1 MASIFGHAVA
11 AIAIGSSFSKPFKSI
26 KFWLICVGC
35 AVVPDLDVIGF
46 NFGISYSSFWGH
58 RGFSHSIVFALLLG
72 IFFSLIFYYPL
83 FKADYKKVILLILC
97 FFLCTVSHS
106 LLDAL
111 TTGGKGVALF
121 SPFDNTRYFFP
132 WKVIK
137 VSPIGISK
145 FFSQRGVNVLI
156 SELKWIG
163 IPSLVYVIGI
173 KLFRKKE

>member
-26 KFWLICVGC
+26 KFWLICIGC
-35 AVVPDLDVIGF
+35 SILPDLDVIGF
-46 NFGISYSSFWGH
+46 SFGISYTSFWGH
-58 RGFSHSIVFALLLG
+58 RGFSHSITFAILIS
-72 IFFSLIFYYPL
+72 IFFSMTFYYSL
-83 FKADYKKVILLILC
+83 IKKEYKKLILIGSC
-97 FFLCTVSHS
+97 FFLCTLSHS

-145 FFSQRGVNVLI
+145 FFSQRGINVI
-156 SELKWIG
+156 VSELKWIG
-163 IPSLVYVIGI
+163 IPSLIFMIGV
-173 KLFRKKE
+173 KLLKKKN

>member
-1 MASIFGHAVA
+1 MASVFGHAVA
-11 AIAIGSSFSKPFKSI
+11 AIAIGSSFPKIKQSG
-26 KFWLICVGC
+26 KFWLICIIC
-35 AVVPDLDVIGF
+35 ALLPDLDVIGF

-58 RGFSHSIVFALLLG
+58 RGFSHSIFFAVFNGLLVAT
-72 IFFSLIFYYPL
+72 IFYYSL
-83 FKADYKKVILLILC
+83 FKSDKKKFLLLSFC
-97 FFLCTVSHS
+97 FFLCTISHS

-111 TTGGKGVALF
+111 TTGGRGVALL

-145 FFSQRGVNVLI
+145 FFSEWGLKVLI

-163 IPSLVYVIGI
+163 VPSLVYILGMKI
-173 KLFRKKE
+173 LKK